1 MIANAGSCRR
11 ARQVLLAAL
20 GVVFAFGPAA
30 AAQSDTGNDAFRVC
44 ADPNNLPFSNRA
56 GEGFENKLAELV
68 AGKLGKRVTYTWWAQ
83 RRGFIRNTLKAGDCD
98 VVMGI
103 PARLDMVEATRPYY
117 RSTYVFVSR
126 SDRHYALHSIKDA
139 RLKDLSVGVQLI
151 GDDGFN
157 TPPAHALS
165 KQGIV
170 RNVVGYTVYGDY
182 RQSNPPA
189 RIVEAVENGT
199 IDVAAVWGPLAG
211 YFARRSPVPLTL
223 TAIGDT
229 AEFDPLAF
237 QFDIAVGVRKGD
249 HARKVAIDDVLA
261 GHRAEIARLLDS
273 YGVPLTSSDGTEG
286 RGAN

>member
-1 MIANAGSCRR
+1 
-11 ARQVLLAAL
+11 
-20 GVVFAFGPAA
+20 
-30 AAQSDTGNDAFRVC
+30 
-44 ADPNNLPFSNRA
+44 
-56 GEGFENKLAELV
+56 
-68 AGKLGKRVTYTWWAQ
+68 
-83 RRGFIRNTLKAGDCD
+83 
-98 VVMGI
+98 MGI

-151 GDDGFN
+151 GDDGIQY
-157 TPPAHALS
+157 AARACAG
-165 KQGIV
+165 QAGDR

-182 RQSNPPA
+182 RQSDPPA

-229 AEFDPLAF
+229 AEFDPLSF

-249 HARKVAIDDVLA
+249 HARKAAIDDVLA
-261 GHRAEIARLLDS
+261 GHRAEIARLLES

>member
-1 MIANAGSCRR
+1 
-11 ARQVLLAAL
+11 
-20 GVVFAFGPAA
+20 
-30 AAQSDTGNDAFRVC
+30 
-44 ADPNNLPFSNRA
+44 
-56 GEGFENKLAELV
+56 LV
-68 AGKLGKRVTYTWWAQ
+68 AGQLGKRVSYTWWAQ

-103 PARLDMVEATRPYY
+103 PASLDMVEATRPYY

-126 SDRHYALHSIKDA
+126 SDRHYALHSIKDV

-211 YFARRSPVPLTL
+211 YFARRSPTPLTL

-229 AEFDPLAF
+229 AEFDPLSF

-249 HARKVAIDDVLA
+249 VARKAAIDDVLA
-261 GHRAEIARLLDS
+261 DHRAEIVRLLES
-273 YGVPLTSSDGTEG
+273 YGVPLTSSGEAEG